1 MAGNPPMI
9 DDRGGFL
16 VRRLNQIWAAAV
28 AQRFRAAGADLTA
41 LQFAALEVIMEH
53 GPLDQTDLAL
63 RIGYDRATTG
73 GVITRLEQAGYILR
87 QPHPTDRR
95 SRMLVATALG
105 RKICAS
111 LRAAAAHADQDIL
124 ATLPPEAQEALFA
137 LLRSVVTAC
146 EPMGLAPAFRPSGR
160 DGAVMKEVYPR
171 SPTPDA

>member
-1 MAGNPPMI
+1 MAHIPAMI

-41 LQFAALEVIMEH
+41 LQFAALEVIMDH

-63 RIGYDRATTG
+63 RVGYDRATTG
-73 GVITRLEQAGYILR
+73 GVIARLEQPAYILR

-95 SRMLVATALG
+95 ARLLVATDLG
-105 RKICAS
+105 RKVCAS
-111 LRAAAAHADQDIL
+111 LREAASLADQDVM
-124 ATLPPEAQEALFA
+124 ATLPPEGQKALLG
-137 LLRSVVTAC
+137 LLRSVVTGC

-160 DGAVMKEVYPR
+160 DGAVMKDVYPR
-171 SPTPDA
+171 SPTPEA